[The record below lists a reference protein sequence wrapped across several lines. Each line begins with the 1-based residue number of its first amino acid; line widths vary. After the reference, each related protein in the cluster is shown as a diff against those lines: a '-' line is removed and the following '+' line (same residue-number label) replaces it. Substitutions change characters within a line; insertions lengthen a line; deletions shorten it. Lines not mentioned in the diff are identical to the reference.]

1 MHAASVPPIAGTE
14 PRAVN
19 ASADRTEMSVKFVQ
33 QSDGDGARRQD
44 TRNSVYM
51 KSL

>member
-19 ASADRTEMSVKFVQ
+19 ASADRTEKTVKFAQ
-33 QSDGDGARRQD
+33 PSDGDGARLQD